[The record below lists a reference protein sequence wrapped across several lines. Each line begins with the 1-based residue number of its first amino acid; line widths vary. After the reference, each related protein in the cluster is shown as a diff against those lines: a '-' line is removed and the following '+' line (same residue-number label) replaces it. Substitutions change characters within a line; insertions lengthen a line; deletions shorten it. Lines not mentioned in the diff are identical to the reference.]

1 MTAVTVIRRS
11 LREHDNTALVKASEE
26 HDEVVPL
33 YVVDD
38 SYFEQAELGYPRM
51 KFWHDSL
58 KELKQDLSEKDG
70 RQLVVRRGD
79 PAEEIQKVVEE
90 TDADAVYH
98 NRDYRPYSRERDQ
111 RVADELEVPVK
122 SFKDIVMFEK
132 EEILTNSGTPYKVY
146 SYYKKKWFK
155 KDKRRPQKV
164 KDYSTPELDS
174 VEIPSISELGFEKP
188 EDMNVWDG
196 GRENGLQRMK
206 QFKENIR
213 EYDQAR
219 DYAWKDSTSK
229 LSPHLKFGTV
239 SIREVFWEAERMKED
254 DSDSEGIE
262 TWQEELA
269 WRDYYMQI
277 LWNYPHEVE
286 EPFMEKYRGNEPD
299 WDSKQ
304 DAPDK
309 WDAWVEGKTGYPFVD
324 AGMRQLKKTGWM
336 HNRLRMVVTNFSC
349 KDLWLEWRDVH
360 DYFSRMFVDA
370 EIASMVG
377 GIQWSYSI
385 GTDAQPYFR
394 VFNPMSQSER
404 YDPDGKYIRKWVP
417 ELEDVPDEHIHEPW
431 KMSQSQQEQC
441 DVVIGEDYPE
451 PIVDHDEKRKE
462 SVERFEKLDN

>member
-79 PAEEIQKVVEE
+79 PAEEIQKVVDE

-98 NRDYRPYSRERDQ
+98 NRDYRPYSKERDQ

-164 KDYSTPELDS
+164 KDYSTPDLDS

-239 SIREVFWEAERMKED
+239 SIVRFSGKRRE
-254 DSDSEGIE
+254 
-262 TWQEELA
+262 
-269 WRDYYMQI
+269 
-277 LWNYPHEVE
+277 
-286 EPFMEKYRGNEPD
+286 
-299 WDSKQ
+299 
-304 DAPDK
+304 
-309 WDAWVEGKTGYPFVD
+309 
-324 AGMRQLKKTGWM
+324 
-336 HNRLRMVVTNFSC
+336 
-349 KDLWLEWRDVH
+349 
-360 DYFSRMFVDA
+360 
-370 EIASMVG
+370 
-377 GIQWSYSI
+377 
-385 GTDAQPYFR
+385 
-394 VFNPMSQSER
+394 
-404 YDPDGKYIRKWVP
+404 
-417 ELEDVPDEHIHEPW
+417 
-431 KMSQSQQEQC
+431 
-441 DVVIGEDYPE
+441 
-451 PIVDHDEKRKE
+451 
-462 SVERFEKLDN
+462 